1 MSGRAIRVML
11 VDDHS
16 VVRAGYRRLLE
27 QTNSIEVVAE
37 ASSGEEAYARIKELE
52 LDVIVMDLAMPGM
65 GGLEAIRRILARSQH
80 VRVLVF
86 SMHTSAVFAR
96 NALKAGASGY
106 VTKVSEPAVLVQA
119 VREVSQGRVFLS
131 RDIAHAAAVETL
143 IGESD
148 PMKLLSTREF
158 EIFRKLASGA
168 SIKDIARALNLSYK
182 TVANNYTQI
191 KQKLDLKSDVELV
204 RLALRYSIVDVDS

>member
-1 MSGRAIRVML
+1 MIRVML

-27 QTNSIEVVAE
+27 QTQDIKVAAE
-37 ASSGEEAYARIKELE
+37 AASGEEAYAQIKALE
-52 LDVIVMDLAMPGM
+52 VDVVVMDLAMAGM
-65 GGLEAIRRILARSQH
+65 GGLEAIRRILSRAPA

-86 SMHTSAVFAR
+86 SMHTGAAFAR
-96 NALKAGASGY
+96 NALKAGALGY
-106 VTKVSEPAVLVQA
+106 VTKVSEPALLVQA
-119 VREVSQGRVFLS
+119 VRSVSEGRVFLS
-131 RDIAHAAAVETL
+131 PDIAHAAALDTL
-143 IGESD
+143 TGESD

-168 SIKDIARALNLSYK
+168 SLGDIARALNLSQK

-191 KQKLDLKSDVELV
+191 RQKLDLKSDVELV
-204 RLALRYSIVDVDS
+204 RLALRYSIVDID

>member
-1 MSGRAIRVML
+1 ML

-27 QTNSIEVVAE
+27 QTNGIEVVAE
-37 ASSGEEAYARIKELE
+37 ASSGEEAYARIKELDI
-52 LDVIVMDLAMPGM
+52 DVVVMDLAMSGM
-65 GGLEAIRRILARSQH
+65 GGLEAIRRILSRSDK

-119 VREVSQGRVFLS
+119 VRDVSEGRVFLS
-131 RDIAHAAAVETL
+131 RDIAHATAVETL
-143 IGESD
+143 IGDGD
-148 PMKLLSTREF
+148 PMKVLSTREF

-168 SIKDIARALNLSYK
+168 SIRDIARSLNLSYK

-204 RLALRYSIVDVDS
+204 RLALRYSVVDVDS

>member
-1 MSGRAIRVML
+1 ML

-16 VVRAGYRRLLE
+16 VVRTGYRRLLE
-27 QTNSIEVVAE
+27 ETRNIKVVAE
-37 ASSGEEAYARIKELE
+37 AATGEEAYAQIKA
-52 LDVIVMDLAMPGM
+52 LDVDVVVMDLSMAGM
-65 GGLEAIRRILARSQH
+65 GGLEAMRRILSRAPQ

-86 SMHTSAVFAR
+86 SMHTGAAFAR

-106 VTKVSEPAVLVQA
+106 VTKVSEPALLVQA
-119 VREVSQGRVFLS
+119 VRSVSEGRVFLS
-131 RDIAHAAAVETL
+131 PDIAHAAALDTL
-143 IGESD
+143 TGEGD

-168 SIKDIARALNLSYK
+168 SLGDIARALNLSQK

-191 KQKLDLKSDVELV
+191 RQKLDLKSDVELV
-204 RLALRYSIVDVDS
+204 RLALRYSIVDID

>member
-1 MSGRAIRVML
+1 MNERAIRVML

-27 QTNSIEVVAE
+27 QTHIEVVAE
-37 ASSGEEAYARIKELE
+37 AASGEEAYARIKEL
-52 LDVIVMDLAMPGM
+52 DVDVVVMDLAMAGM
-65 GGLEAIRRILARSQH
+65 GGLEAIRRIVARAPK

-106 VTKVSEPAVLVQA
+106 VTKVSEPGVLVQA
-119 VREVSQGRVFLS
+119 VREVYEGRVFLS
-131 RDIAHAAAVETL
+131 RDIAHAAAVENL
-143 IGESD
+143 VGESD
-148 PMKLLSTREF
+148 PMKVLSTREF

-168 SIKDIARALNLSYK
+168 SIKDIARALNLSQK

-204 RLALRYSIVDVDS
+204 RLALRYSIVDVD